1 MKLKYILF
9 IIVFSL
15 CAITLA
21 HPWDKCVEQVNGLQW
36 NYTVEN
42 DEARLG
48 SKFGYLP
55 ALDKVTQG
63 EIVVPNSL
71 GGYPVRTI
79 GPNAFDNQVAITVIT
94 LPTGLLSICDH
105 AFEGCTNLTTISMP
119 ITITNI
125 EDSAF
130 SQCKKLSRIVIPE
143 GITKI
148 ESSTFFSTSLESIEL
163 PSTIET
169 IGKFAFSD
177 CKKLKNI
184 ILPEGLKQI
193 KWGAFARCESLTNI
207 NIPSSVTNIEAGA
220 FVQCRSL
227 KSITIPSGVPSLG
240 QKNCQGVFDY
250 CTSLTNITLSE
261 GLKYISQD
269 NFTSCN
275 SLKSIIIPDSVTNI
289 ALRAFIGCYLET
301 IVVGS
306 GVQTIEDVAFADNAN
321 LKSIEFRG
329 NAPTFGNRVF
339 RGPWGFGA
347 PTNCVFRIH
356 RDTTGWNIIEPS
368 STNELPRI
376 QFDGC
381 SFPVEYVDDNT
392 QQSLR

>member
-1 MKLKYILF
+1 MKPKYILF
-9 IIVFSL
+9 IIIFSL
-15 CAITLA
+15 CAIALA
-21 HPWDKCVEQVNGLQW
+21 HPWTKCVEQVNGLQW
-36 NYTVEN
+36 HYTVEN
-42 DEARLG
+42 DEAILGIRLE
-48 SKFGYLP
+48 YLP
-55 ALDKVTQG
+55 ALDKVAQG
-63 EIVVPNSL
+63 EIVVPDFL

-79 GPNAFDNQVAITVIT
+79 APNAFDNQTAMTAIA
-94 LPTGLLSICDH
+94 LPTGLLSICH
-105 AFEGCTNLTTISMP
+105 HTFEGCTNLTTVSMP

-125 EDSAF
+125 ENSAF
-130 SQCKKLSRIVIPE
+130 SQCEKLSNIVIPE

-148 ESSTFFSTSLESIEL
+148 ESSTFFSTSLESVEL

-169 IGKFAFSD
+169 IGEFAFSD

-193 KWGAFARCESLTNI
+193 KWGAFARCESLTHI
-207 NIPSSVTNIEAGA
+207 EIPSSVTNIEAGA

-227 KSITIPSGVPSLG
+227 KSITIPSGVLSLG

-261 GLKYISQD
+261 GLKYISRD

-289 ALRAFIGCYLET
+289 ALRAFIGCNLET

-306 GVQTIEDVAFADNAN
+306 GVQTIEEVAFADNEN
-321 LKSIEFRG
+321 LKLIEFRG

-339 RGPWGFGA
+339 CGPWGFGA

-356 RDTTGWNIIEPS
+356 RGTTGWNIIEPS
-368 STNELPRI
+368 STNESPRI

-381 SFPVEYVDDNT
+381 SFPVEYVADISDEE
-392 QQSLR
+392 